1 MTASI
6 PDSRLIVALGD
17 RYHVE
22 SEIGSGGMAIVYR
35 AIDRKHDR
43 PVALKVMRREIAAA
57 MGRERFL
64 SEISIAA
71 KLQHPHILSLIDSGD
86 ADGILFYVMPFLEG
100 ETLGQRVGREHQVPL
115 GDALR
120 IAVEVVSAL
129 RYAH

>member
-1 MTASI
+1 MGDQLV
-6 PDSRLIVALGD
+6 DSRLTAALGD

-22 SEIGSGGMAIVYR
+22 GQIGSGGMAIVYR

-43 PVALKVMRREIAAA
+43 PVALKVMRPEIAAA

-86 ADGILFYVMPFLEG
+86 ADGTLFYVMPYLEG
-100 ETLGQRVGREHQVPL
+100 ETLAQ
-115 GDALR
+115 R
-120 IAVEVVSAL
+120 IAREQKLAVPEAMRIGTEIVSAL
-129 RYAH
+129 RY